1 MHWAP
6 SLSVVALRRVLCSS
20 FGMVTFCVGCGFGR
34 INMFRQANCPVLY
47 ACTGRREPVASDG
60 SMWSFTLWPPVRVPI
75 ASSVGGEKM
84 LSEYPTLL
92 SDSKSLKKKKVHPG
106 LKDH

>member
-34 INMFRQANCPVLY
+34 INMFRQPTVRAFMPALGGGNQSRVMALCGASLSGLRSGY
-47 ACTGRREPVASDG
+47 LSRARLGGRRC
-60 SMWSFTLWPPVRVPI
+60 
-75 ASSVGGEKM
+75 
-84 LSEYPTLL
+84 
-92 SDSKSLKKKKVHPG
+92 
-106 LKDH
+106 